1 MVKLA
6 EGKEIN
12 DQTVAMDM
20 IKELVGMETGLT
32 NLEVFEKIIAEHKQM
47 NKEYD
52 FPVKNGFEAGDGAQ
66 KVW

>member
-6 EGKEIN
+6 EGKGIN

-32 NLEVFEKIIAEHKQM
+32 NLEVFEEIIAEHKQM

-52 FPVKNGFEAGDGAQ
+52 FPR
-66 KVW
+66 